1 MLACEGG
8 HVEVVRSLLAA
19 GAPWNELDVDNHCAG
34 EWASASGHAELAQ
47 ALIEHAVQAE
57 LVLGVVGRR
66 DREPDLSYLATPVRY
81 DGDDKLLDENNDAVM
96 MSWEAPLMR
105 EHARVICAT
114 KGDVLNV
121 GFGMGIIDGYIAD
134 ENVTRSHTI
143 IEAHPD
149 VHAHMRRVGWHAR
162 ENVRVECGRWQ
173 TVLSAIAD
181 ANDALPGGVTN
192 ENARLFDGVFF
203 DTYGEEWDDMR
214 EFHALLPRVMRPG
227 GVYSYFN
234 GLAPDNI
241 FFHTVYCQ
249 LAAKELARLGF
260 ETAFDVVP
268 IDTKSA
274 EIWKGVKRRYWWGHI
289 LPAHVRARRG
299 DRGGLRR
306 GGHDANKKPRMSTPR
321 VYLVVPRTAYCNA
334 DRRTPKCAYYKSS
347 LFRSCA
353 AHRAARAAC
362 PRDGRVATSPRRWT
376 TRTPRRSR
384 AWPRGSGRPRVRRA
398 RFRFPGDRHRPRRP
412 AAPRTF
418 PRSRPRGWTARRAC
432 GV

>member
-1 MLACEGG
+1 
-8 HVEVVRSLLAA
+8 
-19 GAPWNELDVDNHCAG
+19 
-34 EWASASGHAELAQ
+34 
-47 ALIEHAVQAE
+47 
-57 LVLGVVGRR
+57 
-66 DREPDLSYLATPVRY
+66 
-81 DGDDKLLDENNDAVM
+81 
-96 MSWEAPLMR
+96 MR

-274 EIWKGVKRRYWWGHI
+274 EIWKGVKRRYWWGDTYF
-289 LPAHVRARRG
+289 LPTCVL
-299 DRGGLRR
+299 GG
-306 GGHDANKKPRMSTPR
+306 GTGA
-321 VYLVVPRTAYCNA
+321 
-334 DRRTPKCAYYKSS
+334 
-347 LFRSCA
+347 
-353 AHRAARAAC
+353 
-362 PRDGRVATSPRRWT
+362 G
-376 TRTPRRSR
+376 
-384 AWPRGSGRPRVRRA
+384 
-398 RFRFPGDRHRPRRP
+398 
-412 AAPRTF
+412 
-418 PRSRPRGWTARRAC
+418 
-432 GV
+432 

>member
-234 GLAPDNI
+234 GP
-241 FFHTVYCQ
+241 
-249 LAAKELARLGF
+249 
-260 ETAFDVVP
+260 
-268 IDTKSA
+268 
-274 EIWKGVKRRYWWGHI
+274 
-289 LPAHVRARRG
+289 RAR
-299 DRGGLRR
+299 
-306 GGHDANKKPRMSTPR
+306 
-321 VYLVVPRTAYCNA
+321 
-334 DRRTPKCAYYKSS
+334 
-347 LFRSCA
+347 
-353 AHRAARAAC
+353 
-362 PRDGRVATSPRRWT
+362 
-376 TRTPRRSR
+376 
-384 AWPRGSGRPRVRRA
+384 
-398 RFRFPGDRHRPRRP
+398 
-412 AAPRTF
+412 
-418 PRSRPRGWTARRAC
+418 
-432 GV
+432 